1 MNKRQAKKRF
11 KKTYG
16 IKIWRM
22 RMPDPKKIEAQRHTR
37 KKRRDGKC

>member
-22 RMPDPKKIEAQRHTR
+22 RMPDLKKTG
-37 KKRRDGKC
+37 KRG

>member
-16 IKIWRM
+16 IKVWRM
-22 RMPDPKKIEAQRHTR
+22 KMPDLKKTEAQRCTR
-37 KKRRDGKC
+37 MKRRDGKC